1 MNPTRSPGKS
11 GISMM
16 CGKSG
21 NWKDNFSEVT
31 ETQMIRDGIIKW
43 GMLQLD
49 DSPKIFCICCFNGD
63 IMGCIKHEQ
72 WDEKREN
79 STRYYNIINCQL
91 LQLV

>member
-1 MNPTRSPGKS
+1 
-11 GISMM
+11 MM